1 MSLAST
7 SASRFLP
14 GEALGYFCA
23 RSTFGWMMVAA
34 SARGLCWLALAATKQ
49 EAIAALRAEFAHC
62 TPREDKTLHAWI
74 ESAEAFVLR
83 GVRGRTQKLD
93 LRGTAL
99 QQEVW
104 QEIQKIP
111 RGETRSYSE
120 LAVALGRPRAV
131 RAVAAACGANRVAL
145 LVPCHRVIG
154 ARGAL
159 TGYRWGLERKRQLL
173 EAEGAH
179 LEKTTRALM
188 TTKKKTTRPD
198 RS

>member
-14 GEALGYFCA
+14 GETLEYCCA
-23 RSTFGWMMVAA
+23 RSTFGWMTVAA
-34 SARGLCWLALAATKQ
+34 SARGLCWLALATSKQ
-49 EAIAALRAEFAHC
+49 EALTALRAEFAPD
-62 TPREDKTLHAWI
+62 TLRENNTLRTWI
-74 ESAEAFVLR
+74 ESAEALVLR
-83 GVRGRTQKLD
+83 GTRGRAQKID

-99 QQEVW
+99 QQQVW

-111 RGETRSYSE
+111 RGETRSYTE
-120 LAVALGRPRAV
+120 LAVALGRPKAV

-154 ARGAL
+154 ATGAL
-159 TGYRWGLERKRQLL
+159 TGYRWGIERKRQLL
-173 EAEGAH
+173 EAEGAR
-179 LEKTTRALM
+179 LEKATHAPTKA
-188 TTKKKTTRPD
+188 KKKTTRPD